1 MLYKTEVD
9 TSMAASYEH
18 VSSLFPATQML
29 LESNFAEQLQAWVA
43 QCHEQQDYV
52 MFAVDDVLFCDHLD
66 LSKVMEIMEMDPTI
80 YCFHAKLHP
89 AISYC
94 HPAKKSSV
102 VPRTF
107 QRVIGTRLLL
117 YDRSGCTLDWN
128 YPWDLCCT
136 TYRSKDVYACLEQ
149 LSKEGKGGEREGIG
163 LTHPNLLESE
173 GARLMSRDEQ
183 QQQQQQQQQLLQG
196 ATKCCCPDSCV
207 MVVVTINRVQ
217 SIFQN
222 PVYSLSDGGK
232 EKEKEMETE
241 GTDERKGMEGAEG
254 AEGTEGTEENL
265 EEKGDVD
272 AIETMFVANREIEL
286 DDNQYHQETF
296 NSVHVGNW
304 YVRSSDGREENDVN
318 TICHLPT

>member
-1 MLYKTEVD
+1 
-9 TSMAASYEH
+9 MAASYEH

-89 AISYC
+89 AVSYC
-94 HPAKKSSV
+94 HPAKKNSV

-163 LTHPNLLESE
+163 LTHP
-173 GARLMSRDEQ
+173 
-183 QQQQQQQQQLLQG
+183 
-196 ATKCCCPDSCV
+196 K
-207 MVVVTINRVQ
+207 
-217 SIFQN
+217 
-222 PVYSLSDGGK
+222 
-232 EKEKEMETE
+232 
-241 GTDERKGMEGAEG
+241 
-254 AEGTEGTEENL
+254 
-265 EEKGDVD
+265 
-272 AIETMFVANREIEL
+272 
-286 DDNQYHQETF
+286 
-296 NSVHVGNW
+296 
-304 YVRSSDGREENDVN
+304 
-318 TICHLPT
+318 